1 MDSRGRGRWRDLVL
15 ANAAALG
22 LLAVALLAGW
32 REAALFG
39 LGVLAVLNIIVLVRE
54 RVARTKEE

>member
-1 MDSRGRGRWRDLVL
+1 ML

-54 RVARTKEE
+54 RAARTKEE